1 MNADTKRHI
10 DAARQ
15 VLVGVVPNPTSQ
27 IDQITNAL
35 IYKFMDDMDQAA
47 IKAGG
52 EPSFFV
58 GNLERYAWTRLM
70 DARMG
75 NQERMNLYSD
85 ALLKFSE
92 AKQLPELF
100 RGIFKSAFLP
110 YRSPETLGLF
120 LKEIDYFDYSHP
132 EELGNAYEYLLS
144 VMSSQGDAGQ
154 FRTPRHIIDFIV
166 DVVNPTKDDKVLDPA
181 CGTGG
186 FLMKSYQHIL
196 EQHDGKDDPDKK
208 EKSLT
213 PDERKKIMNNFE
225 GYDIDPTM
233 VRIAQVNM
241 YLHQFKNPKIF
252 QYDSLSSEE
261 RWNDKFDVILAN
273 PPFMSPKGGIKP
285 HSKFSVQS
293 SRSEV
298 LFVDYIMNH
307 LRPKGRA
314 GIIVPEGIIFQSGT
328 AHKQLRKNLVE
339 DGLYAVVS
347 LPSGVFAPYSG
358 VKTSILLFNNE
369 LAKQSKEILFV
380 KIEQDGFDLGA
391 TKRPI
396 SKNDL
401 PIALEI
407 LKKWQASPVIAPAS
421 RSLGEVGKQSL
432 AVAVLK
438 EKIAENGDYN
448 LSGDRYRIATDYTNA
463 KWPMVKLGNE
473 KYFNIESGGTP
484 DSKNEKYW
492 NGDVNWA
499 TLVDLPASNLLN
511 DIKETQRKITKDGLK
526 NSSAKL
532 LPRHSVLVS
541 SRATIGR
548 IATNSIELATN
559 QGFKNVVIRDK
570 KLTDYMYIAWALTE
584 LVDEMKAMSSG
595 GTFAE
600 ISKSNFERLQIPLPP
615 LEIQEQ
621 IVAELDGYASIIAG
635 AKQIV
640 QNWKP
645 KIDIDPEWKKVKLGR
660 IAKFIDD
667 GDWIESKDQSDS
679 GIRLIQTG
687 NVGIGEYIDKAGKER
702 YISNETFKRLKC
714 TEIFVGDVLLSRLPD
729 PVGRACILPE
739 INKRTITAVDC
750 TIFRFDNPINAK
762 YFVSI
767 TQTDEYQKRINSD
780 LSGATRQRISKGNL
794 LEIEIPL
801 PSLAIQK
808 QIVEK
813 IEAERALVESAK
825 KLIEIYEQKTKEAIA
840 KLWEK

>member
-10 DAARQ
+10 DSARQ

-27 IDQITNAL
+27 IEQITNAL
-35 IYKFMDDMDQAA
+35 IYKFMDDMDQSA

-52 EPSFFV
+52 SPSFFV
-58 GNLERYAWTRLM
+58 DNLESYAWTRLM
-70 DARMG
+70 DPRMG
-75 NQERMNLYSD
+75 NQERMNLYGE
-85 ALLKFSE
+85 ALIKFSQ

-144 VMSSQGDAGQ
+144 IMSSQGDAGQ

-186 FLMKSYQHIL
+186 FLVSSYKHIL
-196 EQHDGKDDPDKK
+196 EQHDGKDDPKKK
-208 EKSLT
+208 EKPLT
-213 PDERKKIMNNFE
+213 PDERKKLMTNFE

-261 RWNDKFDVILAN
+261 RWNDKFDVVLAN

-285 HSKFSVQS
+285 HSKFSIPS

-328 AHKQLRKNLVE
+328 AYKQLRKNLVQ

-369 LAKQSKEILFV
+369 LAKTSKEILFI
-380 KIEQDGFDLGA
+380 KIESDGFDLGA
-391 TKRPI
+391 QRRVST
-396 SKNDL
+396 KNDL
-401 PIALEI
+401 PQALVI
-407 LKKWQASPVIAPAS
+407 LNKWNT
-421 RSLGEVGKQSL
+421 GEKTENKL
-432 AVAVLK
+432 AVYVEK
-438 EKIAENGDYN
+438 TKIAENGDYN

-463 KWPMVKLGNE
+463 KWPMVKLGE
-473 KYFNIESGGTP
+473 VIHLDFGE
-484 DSKNEKYW
+484 
-492 NGDVNWA
+492 
-499 TLVDLPASNLLN
+499 
-511 DIKETQRKITKDGLK
+511 RITKNNKQGTKYPVYGGGGESFRTDEF
-526 NSSAKL
+526 N
-532 LPRHSVLVS
+532 RENEYV
-541 SRATIGR
+541 
-548 IATNSIELATN
+548 IAR
-559 QGFKNVVIRDK
+559 F
-570 KLTDYMYIAWALTE
+570 
-584 LVDEMKAMSSG
+584 AMSEHCVRFVAGQFWMMDSG
-595 GTFAE
+595 GTFSIKAE
-600 ISKSNFERLQIPLPP
+600 YQDRLNKDFVGKILQSRQEDIFMCARGGAQKNLNNDHFYELKIPLPP
-615 LEIQEQ
+615 LEIQGQ
-621 IVAELDGYASIIAG
+621 IVAELDGYTGIIAG

-645 KIDIDPEWKKVKLGR
+645 KIDIDPEWKKVKLGEVCEIGSSKR
-660 IAKFIDD
+660 VFESEWKTEGVPFYRAREIVKLAHNGYVENELFISEEMFQEYSKKYGSPNEGDLMVTGVGTLGICYLVGKNERFYFKDGNIIWLKKFDEKVSSTFLKHLFEDDFVIDQ
-667 GDWIESKDQSDS
+667 IKATAS
-679 GIRLIQTG
+679 GGT
-687 NVGIGEYIDKAGKER
+687 VGTY
-702 YISNETFKRLKC
+702 
-714 TEIFVGDVLLSRLPD
+714 
-729 PVGRACILPE
+729 
-739 INKRTITAVDC
+739 TITNANN
-750 TIFRFDNPINAK
+750 TI
-762 YFVSI
+762 
-767 TQTDEYQKRINSD
+767 
-780 LSGATRQRISKGNL
+780 
-794 LEIEIPL
+794 IPL
-801 PSLAIQK
+801 PPLAIQK

-813 IEAERALVESAK
+813 IEAERVLVESAK
-825 KLIEIYEQKTKEAIA
+825 KLIDIYEQKTKEAIA
-840 KLWEK
+840 KLWEE